1 MVAGAKAAGGNIH
14 QLASLNARAGAGLG
28 AVADG
33 GGDFLDARAEHLADE
48 LAGAGLSE
56 RGEGGTLGGV
66 GAGVD
71 DEVASV
77 VQAAVDRM
85 RAGQEDEGAA
95 DQARET
101 AFTTTKTAG
110 AQAEKPI
117 RAIAFS
123 ADSQMVLTGGDDMK
137 VHTWSA
143 TTGQSLESFN
153 GHQGAVK
160 AVVFNGEKFISASAD
175 KTARVWSLGIEW
187 KLERT
192 LGTGDNNS
200 PLTDRVNT
208 IDFSPDGKQIAT
220 GSGEPSR
227 GGEVQI
233 WNLADGKL
241 AKNFAEVHSD
251 SVLGL
256 EFSKD
261 GKYIASASADK
272 FVKVTDIATGKVVHS
287 FEGHTHHALGV
298 SWLPHGR
305 QLVSVGADKS
315 IRHWN
320 FEAGERIRQRT
331 NFGKEV
337 TSIHYVGLSEQAVV
351 TSGDKTVRLINSSN
365 LNDAR
370 SFSGGGDFMYA
381 CGATPDGKVILAGGE
396 DSTLRVWNMTN
407 GKVIVTFEAPK
418 PPEEKKEEKK

>member
-1 MVAGAKAAGGNIH
+1 
-14 QLASLNARAGAGLG
+14 
-28 AVADG
+28 
-33 GGDFLDARAEHLADE
+33 
-48 LAGAGLSE
+48 
-56 RGEGGTLGGV
+56 
-66 GAGVD
+66 
-71 DEVASV
+71 
-77 VQAAVDRM
+77 
-85 RAGQEDEGAA
+85 
-95 DQARET
+95 
-101 AFTTTKTAG
+101 
-110 AQAEKPI
+110 
-117 RAIAFS
+117 
-123 ADSQMVLTGGDDMK
+123 MVLTGGDDMK

-143 TTGQSLESFN
+143 TTGQPLESFS
-153 GHQGAVK
+153 GHKGAVK
-160 AVVFNGEKFISASAD
+160 ALVFNGEKFISASAD
-175 KTARVWSLGIEW
+175 RTARVWSPGIEW

-192 LGTGDNNS
+192 LGTGDINS

-233 WNLADGKL
+233 WNIADGKL

-272 FVKVTDIATGKVVHS
+272 FVKVTDIATGKVIHN

-320 FEAGERIRQRT
+320 FEQGERIRQRT
-331 NFGKEV
+331 NIGKEV
-337 TSIHYVGLSEQAVV
+337 TSIHYVGLTEQAVV
-351 TSGDKTVRLINSSN
+351 TAGDKSVRLINTSN

-370 SFSGGGDFMYA
+370 SYSGGTDFMYA
-381 CGATPDGKVILAGGE
+381 CAATPDAKIILAGGE
-396 DSTLRVWNMTN
+396 DSALRVWNMTN

-418 PPEEKKEEKK
+418 LPEENKPEEKK